1 MGRPGRQRGQIML
14 IFLGTLFLGSGV
26 VTGVF
31 TSGKSI
37 KSIRQEARAMH
48 LESDRR
54 ERVLTIL
61 DAWEE
66 MAEPAGQSYVKF
78 GKELVDL
85 VRKQSTTQAEFQTL
99 LDQERAELQHNQDML
114 LPLRDELRATLSED
128 EWNRLLK

>member
-37 KSIRQEARAMH
+37 KSMRQEARAMH

-54 ERVLTIL
+54 ERVLMIL

-66 MAEPAGQSYVKF
+66 IAEPAGKSYVKF

-85 VRKQSTTQAEFQTL
+85 VRKHSTTPAEFQTL
-99 LDQERAELQHNQDML
+99 LDQERADLQDNQDRL